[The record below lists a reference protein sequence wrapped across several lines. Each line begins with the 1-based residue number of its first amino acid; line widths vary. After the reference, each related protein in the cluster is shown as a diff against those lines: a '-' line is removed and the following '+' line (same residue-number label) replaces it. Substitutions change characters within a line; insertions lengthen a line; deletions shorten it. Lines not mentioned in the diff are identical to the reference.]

1 MRRAERRAGW
11 WFIGPAAL
19 VLVLML
25 AFPLG
30 YTVYLSFFEWFAA
43 GGPPRFAGLANYV
56 QIATDSRFLWAVG
69 RTLLY
74 TVLAVGFEVIL
85 GIALALLFERPFVGR
100 GPARTLF
107 LLPMVATPVAI
118 ALVWLLMFD
127 PATGVLNYLLT
138 LVGLPKSVWV
148 NDRWLALPSLV
159 LVDVWQWTPLVMLIV
174 LGGLTSLPR
183 EPLAGLP
190 LPDAA
195 DASAVHRGRRALPWH
210 RRAEDV
216 RLDLRAHARRPGLRV
231 GNTEPL
237 HLRVGVR
244 LPAHGLFIGDA
255 RRVLR
260 ADPRVERSVD
270 RRAETHCM
278 TAAACRRRNTAL
290 LTLAVAVV
298 LAVYLFPFYWM
309 ALASLKTQIQN
320 FAFPPLFAF
329 TPTLDNYRSVFVNN
343 PFALYLWNS
352 LLIGAASTLLGL
364 GLGLPAAYGIARFK
378 KGGVGVAFLIARI
391 APGIR
396 RRHNANP
403 ANATTAAGTPMT
415 HRSRARAFAC
425 STSRTN
431 RSP

>member
-183 EPLAGLP
+183 EPFEAARIDGASRWQAFRYLTLP
-190 LPDAA
+190 MLRPYIVVAALFRGIDALKTFDSIYVLTRGGPGFA
-195 DASAVHRGRRALPWH
+195 SETLNLYIYASAFDYLHMGYSSAMLVVFFVLILAL
-210 RRAEDV
+210 
-216 RLDLRAHARRPGLRV
+216 
-231 GNTEPL
+231 
-237 HLRVGVR
+237 
-244 LPAHGLFIGDA
+244 
-255 RRVLR
+255 
-260 ADPRVERSVD
+260 S
-270 RRAETHCM
+270 
-278 TAAACRRRNTAL
+278 AALIAVRRRTA
-290 LTLAVAVV
+290 
-298 LAVYLFPFYWM
+298 
-309 ALASLKTQIQN
+309 
-320 FAFPPLFAF
+320 
-329 TPTLDNYRSVFVNN
+329 
-343 PFALYLWNS
+343 
-352 LLIGAASTLLGL
+352 
-364 GLGLPAAYGIARFK
+364 
-378 KGGVGVAFLIARI
+378 
-391 APGIR
+391 
-396 RRHNANP
+396 
-403 ANATTAAGTPMT
+403 
-415 HRSRARAFAC
+415 
-425 STSRTN
+425 
-431 RSP
+431 